1 MFVQLTDSDSKY
13 QITSTTKKHQKN
25 IKRRKNVYDIFQK
38 NACPIGKFMAGFL
51 ENTNEDSQ
59 LKFLVFQ
66 SATLLETN
74 SALGIPQERLP

>member
-1 MFVQLTDSDSKY
+1 
-13 QITSTTKKHQKN
+13 
-25 IKRRKNVYDIFQK
+25 
-38 NACPIGKFMAGFL
+38 MAGFL

-74 SALGIPQERLP
+74 SALGIPQQRLP